1 MEGREQNNIRS
12 MSGQEVADFFGDRSL
27 LKLEADHKQFEKEME
42 ELKEKIV
49 AMQEDP
55 ESDWEDIH
63 TLELELQTKRD
74 KMREQFQLIRKM
86 AMDFALKRG

>member
-1 MEGREQNNIRS
+1 MERREQGEMRS
-12 MSGQEVADFFGDRSL
+12 MTGQEVADFFGDRSL
-27 LKLEADHKQFEKEME
+27 LKLESEHKQFEREME

-49 AMQEDP
+49 TMQEDP

-63 TLELELQTKRD
+63 TIELELQMKRD
-74 KMREQFQLIRKM
+74 KMREQFQLVRKM